1 MGFVSAPFSVYCR
14 RPGKAIRPGPVLQE
28 RMWKKKRMERKRK
41 ENQRGRGKETEKSG
55 TSGKVEKKG
64 GCNMKRDDAEILREV
79 QKNTEMAMKAIDT
92 ISDKVYDDDLAVQLS
107 RQSLK
112 YSEIHNKALDKI
124 LEGKA
129 EPYRTNNIS
138 QMMLVGGIHS
148 NTLFNTSTSHIAEVM
163 IQGSNRGIT
172 DMCKALNHHERA
184 GSFSLEIAKE
194 LMDFEEKNIE
204 RLKKYL

>member
-1 MGFVSAPFSVYCR
+1 
-14 RPGKAIRPGPVLQE
+14 
-28 RMWKKKRMERKRK
+28 
-41 ENQRGRGKETEKSG
+41 
-55 TSGKVEKKG
+55 
-64 GCNMKRDDAEILREV
+64 MKRDDAEILREV

-92 ISDKVYDDDLAVQLS
+92 VSDKVYDDDLAIQLS

-112 YSEIHNKALDKI
+112 YSEIHNKAVDKI

-148 NTLFNTSTSHIAEVM
+148 NTLFDTSTSHIAEMM

-184 GSFSLEIAKE
+184 GGASLEIAKE